1 MRSESCDVCLESYP
15 KDDIVHCDCGQNV
28 CVFCWDEHAKDCK
41 EQE

>member
-1 MRSESCDVCLESYP
+1 MRSESCDVCLESFP

-41 EQE
+41 EQ